1 MEIVRRDDVLGNV
14 RARAAQLDHRLE
26 ALRGHP
32 WVRDVRG
39 RGLMWGIELA
49 DPSTGA
55 RAGELAA
62 RVQADALRRG
72 LILELGG
79 RDDCVVRLLPP
90 LNVTP
95 AVIDIACTILV
106 NSIEHCAPAPDR
118 PRPLS
123 LC

>member
-1 MEIVRRDDVLGNV
+1 MRRDDVLGNV
-14 RARAAQLDHRLE
+14 RARAAQLYHRLD
-26 ALRGHP
+26 ALRAHP

-55 RAGELAA
+55 RAGERAA